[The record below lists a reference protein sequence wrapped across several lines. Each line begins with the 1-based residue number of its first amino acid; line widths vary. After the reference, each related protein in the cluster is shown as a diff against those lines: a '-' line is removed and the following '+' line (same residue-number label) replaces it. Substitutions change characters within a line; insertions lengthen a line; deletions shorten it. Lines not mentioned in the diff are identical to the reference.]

1 MQHWIA
7 FQLLHALAQ
16 CHERGVCHGDI
27 KCENVLVTSWDW
39 VYLAD
44 FASYKP
50 VRLLADN
57 PVSNVLCYSL
67 PTDSDVCVGASH
79 KLMVMLLVLEASDS
93 LYMHVAHQPLC
104 VMFICVSA
112 SHELLA
118 KERYLHR
125 QPSLHTVHHS
135 DGLTHRQQTAV
146 HHLLSSCHTV
156 AYLYVHSMLQHH
168 AHCCF

>member
-1 MQHWIA
+1 MQYWIA

-39 VYLAD
+39 VYVAD

-57 PVSNVLCYSL
+57 PVSTASVVPCFSL
-67 PTDSDVCVGASH
+67 PTDSAVCVGASH
-79 KLMVMLLVLEASDS
+79 KVMVMLLVLVASGT
-93 LYMHVAHQPLC
+93 LHTQHAHWPLG
-104 VMFICVSA
+104 VMFMDVSA

-118 KERYLHR
+118 K
-125 QPSLHTVHHS
+125 
-135 DGLTHRQQTAV
+135 
-146 HHLLSSCHTV
+146 
-156 AYLYVHSMLQHH
+156 
-168 AHCCF
+168 

>member
-57 PVSNVLCYSL
+57 PVRTASVALCRAL
-67 PTDSDVCVGASH
+67 PSELTSAHIYVGASH
-79 KLMVMLLVLEASDS
+79 KVMVMLLELVASGC
-93 LYMHVAHQPLC
+93 LHTHIARQPMC
-104 VMFICVSA
+104 VMFSNVSA
-112 SHELLA
+112 THGLLA
-118 KERYLHR
+118 KECYL
-125 QPSLHTVHHS
+125 
-135 DGLTHRQQTAV
+135 D
-146 HHLLSSCHTV
+146 
-156 AYLYVHSMLQHH
+156 
-168 AHCCF
+168 